1 MIYRDENGCVGAH
14 VPALGFILGNIL
26 HLHQPRRYKLLQAII
41 STDMYRSGCSQKVVH
56 FYKIQ
61 GCDKRF

>member
-26 HLHQPRRYKLLQAII
+26 HQPRRYNLLQAII
-41 STDMYRSGCSQKVVH
+41 SIEMYRSGCNQKVVH
-56 FYKIQ
+56 FYKT
-61 GCDKRF
+61 RM